1 MLSSGIK
8 NVNTGNEENSHD
20 ESIPAILHL
29 VYKKVPM
36 TMEMRRRQYEEQLRK
51 KHSITT
57 EKTGRL
63 R

>member
-8 NVNTGNEENSHD
+8 NVNAGNEEDSRD
-20 ESIPAILHL
+20 ENIPAILYL

-36 TMEMRRRQYEEQLRK
+36 TTEMRRRQYEEQLRK

-57 EKTGRL
+57 EKTGKL